1 MGLDRA
7 PGAKTIRRK
16 LAWLAAVGELI
27 MVLGRHHAAAKPHAL
42 GFLYVDGHA
51 RAYYAT
57 RTVQKT
63 HVAMGRTSCSGSW
76 MPTWP
81 R

>member
-16 LAWLAAVGELI
+16 LAWLAAVGELN

-51 RAYYAT
+51 RA
-57 RTVQKT
+57 
-63 HVAMGRTSCSGSW
+63 
-76 MPTWP
+76 
-81 R
+81 

>member
-42 GFLYVDGHA
+42 GSFTALA
-51 RAYYAT
+51 AALALTPR
-57 RTVQKT
+57 RTASPSPST
-63 HVAMGRTSCSGSW
+63 PPGSA
-76 MPTWP
+76 P
-81 R
+81 